1 MRAVVPVL
9 ELSTAEADPASALGL
24 SAPLS
29 LRLLPGECAIIEGA
43 DMAQLEAF
51 ADLCSGL
58 VRLRAGHVRFLGHD
72 WAAVPDE
79 YAAALRG
86 RIGRVFAT
94 VAWLPFLDAET
105 NLLLPQLHHSR
116 GPRNE
121 LQAEATALAC
131 EFGLPGIPQGRLA
144 DLAPDDALRA
154 ILVRALLGEPML
166 LLLEGPASE
175 FRTTLLNRIASV
187 CDRGGAV
194 IWLMRSRMAR
204 DARAF
209 AATRWLRLTDHGLT
223 AVRSTV

>member
-9 ELSTAEADPASALGL
+9 ELSMAETDPASALGL

-51 ADLCSGL
+51 ADLCCGL

-94 VAWLPFLDAET
+94 VASLPFLDAET
-105 NLLLPQLHHSR
+105 NLLLPQLHHTR
-116 GPRNE
+116 GLRNE
-121 LQAEATALAC
+121 LRAKATALAY
-131 EFGLPGIPQGRLA
+131 ELRLPGIPQGRLPH
-144 DLAPDDALRA
+144 LGPDDGLPGMLTPACVGSR
-154 ILVRALLGEPML
+154 RRL
-166 LLLEGPASE
+166 LLAS
-175 FRTTLLNRIASV
+175 TSIGLLA
-187 CDRGGAV
+187 D
-194 IWLMRSRMAR
+194 
-204 DARAF
+204 F
-209 AATRWLRLTDHGLT
+209 
-223 AVRSTV
+223 

>member
-1 MRAVVPVL
+1 MRAIVPVL
-9 ELSTAEADPASALGL
+9 ELSMAETDPASALGL

-29 LRLLPGECAIIEGA
+29 LQLLPGECAVIEGA
-43 DMAQLEAF
+43 DTAQLEAF

-58 VRLRAGHVRFLGHD
+58 VRLRAGQVRFLGHD
-72 WAAVPDE
+72 WAAAPDE

-94 VAWLPFLDAET
+94 AAWLPFLDAET
-105 NLLLPQLHHSR
+105 NLLLPQLHHSGR
-116 GPRNE
+116 LRNE
-121 LQAEATALAC
+121 LRASATALAC

-144 DLAPDDALRA
+144 DLAPDDVLRA
-154 ILVRALLGEPML
+154 MLVRALLGDPIL
-166 LLLEGPASE
+166 LLLEEPASE
-175 FRTTLLNRIASV
+175 VRATLLNRIASV
-187 CDRGGAV
+187 CDRSGAV
-194 IWLMRSRMAR
+194 IWFTRSRRAR